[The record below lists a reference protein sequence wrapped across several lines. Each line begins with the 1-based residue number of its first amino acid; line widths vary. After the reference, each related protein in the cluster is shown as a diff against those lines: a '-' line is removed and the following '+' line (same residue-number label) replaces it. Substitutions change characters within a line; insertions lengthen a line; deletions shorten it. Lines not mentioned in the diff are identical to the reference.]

1 MRLGWRLRTFLLG
14 LFLQLAGKLLHSLA
28 HHLPGLELNG
38 CARGNHKAAA
48 WLVRISTNA
57 RLSQP
62 RLKHPKIAQFNRDVP
77 GQTVGDLIE
86 SPLNYV
92 KHLMLNFAGLITDR
106 DYDVAFS

>member
-28 HHLPGLELNG
+28 HHLPSLELNG

-77 GQTVGDLIE
+77 GQTVGYLVE
-86 SPLNYV
+86 SPLDYV
-92 KHLMLNFAGLITDR
+92 EHFVLDFARLVADR
-106 DYDVAFS
+106 DYNVAFR